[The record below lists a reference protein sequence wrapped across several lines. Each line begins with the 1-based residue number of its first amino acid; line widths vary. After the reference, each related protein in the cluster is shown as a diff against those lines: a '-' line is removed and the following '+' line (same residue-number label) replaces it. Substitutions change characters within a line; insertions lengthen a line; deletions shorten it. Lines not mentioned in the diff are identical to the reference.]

1 MTKLLIVCTVPD
13 VTAADR
19 VRVIQPGDGR
29 VILLVVAHADDPA
42 LFIGGTLAA
51 WADAG
56 WRVVVVRVTDD
67 RWDSVGL
74 TEDETIERNSVE
86 FREASAVLGI
96 EEIVEIGW
104 PTDRL
109 GDASEVSLREVV
121 IRQIRMHQP
130 YALVSFD
137 PYSGFGEDNEDH
149 KLVAAAV
156 DEAFWTSQFDLHHP
170 EHLADGLA
178 PHGCFERWYF
188 GRPVG
193 EVTDVIDIEATL
205 DRKINAGCSH
215 RTMLTNYANQLVLQA
230 RTGGWRLPIAE
241 AVLAGGDVRELME
254 PLLRAGAANTGA
266 RHGVAAAEEF
276 RVVRYNGL
284 EALLERYGER

>member
-1 MTKLLIVCTVPD
+1 MYGVAGEDGMTPTTI
-13 VTAADR
+13 A
-19 VRVIQPGDGR
+19 PGNGR

-42 LFIGGTLAA
+42 LFLGGTIAA
-51 WADAG
+51 WAEAG
-56 WRVVVVRVTDD
+56 WRVVLVRVTDD

-74 TEDETIERNSVE
+74 AEADTIARNHAE
-86 FREASAVLGI
+86 LREAAVALGI
-96 EEIVEIGW
+96 TEIVELGW
-104 PTDRL
+104 ATDRL
-109 GDASEVSLREVV
+109 GDASEVALREAV
-121 IRQIRMHQP
+121 IRQIRTHRP

-170 EHLADGLA
+170 EHLAEGLQ
-178 PHGCFERWYF
+178 PHGCYERWYF

-193 EVTDVIDIEATL
+193 EVTDVVDISGTL
-205 DRKINAGCSH
+205 ERKIDAACCH

-230 RTGGWRLPIAE
+230 RTGGWRLPPAE
-241 AVLAGGDVRELME
+241 AVLEGGDIRSLME
-254 PLLRAGAANTGA
+254 PMLRAGAARTGA

-284 EALLERYGER
+284 EALLEHMGERL